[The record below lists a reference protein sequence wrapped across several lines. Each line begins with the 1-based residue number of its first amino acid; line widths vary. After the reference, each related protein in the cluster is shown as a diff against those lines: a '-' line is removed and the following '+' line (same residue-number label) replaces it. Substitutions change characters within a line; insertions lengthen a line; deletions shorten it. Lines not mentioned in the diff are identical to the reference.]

1 MDGAEESVAQTS
13 PLLLLLLLQVT
24 AVFGKDPRSYGLMTT
39 EFIGDD
45 DGNLRAVRTIDVELK
60 DGSIQHIAGSER
72 EWPTDLVLIAMG

>member
-1 MDGAEESVAQTS
+1 
-13 PLLLLLLLQVT
+13 
-24 AVFGKDPRSYGLMTT
+24 MTT